1 MEEYQDLL
9 EAIEKLN
16 EDLQDLE
23 ELLDVAKSSWS
34 SIRLWFFNQLR

>member
-16 EDLQDLE
+16 EDLKDLE
-23 ELLDVAKSSWS
+23 DLLDGREANTSKH
-34 SIRLWFFNQLR
+34 R

>member
-16 EDLQDLE
+16 EDLKDLE
-23 ELLDVAKSSWS
+23 EILEYDTDK
-34 SIRLWFFNQLR
+34 IKPNI